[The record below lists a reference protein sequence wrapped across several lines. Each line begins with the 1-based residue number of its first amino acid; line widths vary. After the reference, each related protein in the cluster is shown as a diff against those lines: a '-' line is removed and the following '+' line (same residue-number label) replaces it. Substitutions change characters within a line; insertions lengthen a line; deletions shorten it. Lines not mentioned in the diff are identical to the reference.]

1 MAAAKSDEAKLAKET
16 AKTALAKLAES
27 KKLAAGDASLKAKVE
42 TLNAQVE
49 SSHSM
54 QCQLFESCIGRLQA

>member
-27 KKLAAGDASLKAKVE
+27 KKLAAGDASLKSKVE
-42 TLNAQVE
+42 TLNAQV
-49 SSHSM
+49 
-54 QCQLFESCIGRLQA
+54 